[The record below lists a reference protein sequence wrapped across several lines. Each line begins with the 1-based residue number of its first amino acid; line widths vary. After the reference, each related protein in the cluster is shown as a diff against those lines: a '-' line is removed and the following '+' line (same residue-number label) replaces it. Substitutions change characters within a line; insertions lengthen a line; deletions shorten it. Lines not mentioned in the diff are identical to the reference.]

1 MGHKHDT
8 LLHKKLLDD
17 QNSNLNNR
25 KQSFPQNHVPTDGN
39 VNSFSKSPL

>member
-8 LLHKKLLDD
+8 LLHKELLDD

-25 KQSFPQNHVPTDGN
+25 KQSFPQNQVPTDGN